1 MTEQSRGGR
10 GFSRQGEAPAVVAPL
25 GKSERG
31 PRATS
36 RRSWGS
42 RWWPAAVAPRR
53 GADGGGLLRRGG
65 APVAIGRGADS
76 GGGTERSF
84 TGGL

>member
-1 MTEQSRGGR
+1 MVG
-10 GFSRQGEAPAVVAPL
+10 APL

-31 PRATS
+31 PRTTS

-53 GADGGGLLRRGG
+53 GADGGGLDRGG
-65 APVAIGRGADS
+65 AAPARERGRGVVGELHRDTRELLVWS
-76 GGGTERSF
+76 V
-84 TGGL
+84 